1 MKSKTSLDCDGLSS
15 KLIKSV
21 DEYISIPL
29 TRVVNLSLASGIVPN
44 AMKFAKVIPIFKSG
58 NVNTISNYRPIS
70 ILPVVSKLL
79 EKVVANKFAKFI
91 NDTNQYYEHQ
101 YGFRADN
108 STIHPIIHLL
118 NRVAQEN
125 DTKDKKLTMA
135 VFLDLSK
142 SFDTINHDILLTK
155 FDRMGIR
162 GTAKKWF
169 ESYLSDRRQCTF
181 THGTMSTLNLI
192 HYGVSEGSILGP
204 ILFLLYINDIGRAT
218 TLPVLSFA
226 DDTTVSVSSASVEYL
241 YTRMNTELIAL
252 SQWFMSKKLCLNALK
267 TKYVIF
273 RPFSNKRIPVNIKN
287 VINSQIIERISNNS
301 SCKRFTFLGVHID
314 EFIC

>member
-1 MKSKTSLDCDGLSS
+1 N
-15 KLIKSV
+15 KLV
-21 DEYISIPL
+21 
-29 TRVVNLSLASGIVPN
+29 
-44 AMKFAKVIPIFKSG
+44 
-58 NVNTISNYRPIS
+58 
-70 ILPVVSKLL
+70 
-79 EKVVANKFAKFI
+79 KFI
-91 NDTNQYYEHQ
+91 NYTNQYYEHQ
-101 YGFRADN
+101 YGFRAGH

-142 SFDTINHDILLTK
+142 AFDNINHDILLTK
-155 FDRMGIR
+155 LDRMGIR
-162 GTAKKWF
+162 GIAKKWF

-181 THGTMSTLNLI
+181 THCTMSTWNLI
-192 HYGVSEGSILGP
+192 QYGVPQGAILGP
-204 ILFLLYINDIGRAT
+204 ILFLLYINDIEQAT
-218 TLPVLSFA
+218 TLPILSFA

-273 RPFSNKRIPVNIKN
+273 RPLSNKRIPVNRQI
-287 VINSQIIERISNNS
+287 VINGQIIERISNNS
-301 SCKRFTFLGVHID
+301 SCKSFKFLGVHID
-314 EFIC
+314 LCPGSFMLIIYAKKLFAEKGN